1 MGLQTNN
8 TLFLVDKTFIEVK
21 QNKLYKA
28 KFIAKE
34 RKQLTVNTPLKFNGS
49 FI

>member
-1 MGLQTNN
+1 M
-8 TLFLVDKTFIEVK
+8 LFLADEAFTKVK

-28 KFIAKE
+28 KFMAKE
-34 RKQLTVNTPLKFNGS
+34 YEQFTVNTPLKFNGD